1 MISPTLETLRL
12 FLHVLAA
19 SVWVAGQIV
28 LAGLVPKV
36 RAANR
41 EILPVIASAF
51 ARIAWPAFAVAVLTG
66 VWNLVAVDP
75 TEHGDAYM
83 VTLFVKLLLV
93 GTAAAATLVHSA
105 GRSKLAL
112 ALGGAIGMLASLGV
126 FWLGVTLAANG

>member
-19 SVWVAGQIV
+19 SVWVGGQIV
-28 LAGLVPKV
+28 LAGLVPRV

-41 EILPVIASAF
+41 EVLPVIAAAF
-51 ARIAWPAFAVAVLTG
+51 ARIAWPAFAVAVVTG

-75 TEHGDAYM
+75 TAQGDAYV

-112 ALGGAIGMLASLGV
+112 ALGGAVGLLTSLGV
-126 FWLGVTLAANG
+126 FWLGVVLSANA

>member
-19 SVWVAGQIV
+19 SVWVGGQIV
-28 LAGLVPKV
+28 LAGLVPRV

-41 EILPVIASAF
+41 EVLPVIAAAF
-51 ARIAWPAFAVAVLTG
+51 ARIAWPAFAVAVVTG

-75 TEHGDAYM
+75 TAQGDAYV

-112 ALGGAIGMLASLGV
+112 ALGGTVGLLTSLGV
-126 FWLGVTLAANG
+126 FWLGVVLSANA